1 MQSIAV
7 RRNPSNPSQ
16 SIQSIIAIQSQSIS
30 NPSQSIAIHRNP
42 SNPSQSIAI
51 HRNPSQSIQSIQS
64 IIAIHS
70 QSIAI
75 HSQSTRNPS
84 QRQLAHRLNAQHGSN
99 AQHSRVR
106 TCRRALERGWGVAQ
120 GCVDREDG
128 EVVLLTAPEK
138 LRRRQGLRRGEQSV
152 SDAGGWALSRSHCA
166 CGVPQGRSQVVWSCE
181 QRL

>member
-1 MQSIAV
+1 MSSASH
-7 RRNPSNPSQ
+7 SNAIHRSPSQ
-16 SIQSIIAIQSQSIS
+16 SIQSIAIHPIHHRNPSSQSNR

-42 SNPSQSIAI
+42 SNPSNPFNPSNPSSQSN
-51 HRNPSQSIQSIQS
+51 RNP
-64 IIAIHS
+64 
-70 QSIAI
+70 
-75 HSQSTRNPS
+75 SQSTRNPS

-138 LRRRQGLRRGEQSV
+138 LRRRQGLRRGEQRV
-152 SDAGGWALSRSHCA
+152 SDAVAGLSLAS
-166 CGVPQGRSQVVWSCE
+166 
-181 QRL
+181 RLRRTTGTVHR